1 MQNLYND
8 LKELLFQHERYTIEG
23 KLNKP
28 KIEDDGLNL
37 DSGLIKLILQNA
49 KLKKHFF
56 HDVDGVMVFD
66 KVKFQRFINNKQF
79 LPDCYTEFKN
89 KVGLTVNS
97 KFLTESKEV
106 VLDFPYKDCVL
117 QGCQDHS
124 DAKRDEVFFNET
136 LAPDDIDMLL
146 EPKVLTGFKKYDAS
160 GLGEVTDITM
170 QDNLIIKGNNL
181 LALHSL
187 KRIYLNKV
195 KLIYIDPPYNTGN
208 DSFKY
213 NDKFNHSTWL
223 TFMKNRLEIAREL
236 LRDDGVIFIQCDD
249 NEQAYLKVLLDQIF
263 NVDNYIC
270 TIHMQVRH
278 AEKTLS
284 EDSSFQKVIEQCF
297 IYSKNTLLF
306 KPNRKAET
314 YSIDKFEW
322 QISECGL
329 GKEFQIA
336 GKTVKVF
343 LPNEYTI
350 KKILPDVNGLKETW
364 AAGSLARQKGS
375 SGEFFETHLSA
386 RKAIDGI
393 GCLYKVYGIG
403 EDGLGYRYFT
413 GAKKEKTSKG
423 KFYSGIPLNTLE
435 LFKQNKA
442 FKYKPIVNFHDF
454 SAEFGNCKHEG
465 GVELN
470 GGKKPEVLLQ
480 YIIDMATSEGDIIL
494 DYHLGSGTTAAV
506 AHKMGRRYIGIE
518 QMDYIDSLVITRL
531 KNVIGANKDNAHQ
544 LIAEDSYQDYD
555 TSGISKAV
563 NWCGGGSFIYCEL
576 MQNNQIWVNKIN
588 YIEESKQLI
597 QLWEFMQDKAQLSYK
612 VNISKINANINKFEC
627 LSFEEQKRFLI
638 EVLDK
643 NQLYVNYT
651 EIDDIAYLVSDK
663 DRQLNH
669 KFYSMK

>member
-8 LKELLFQHERYTIEG
+8 LKELFSQHGQYIIDG

-37 DSGLIKLILQNA
+37 DVGLIKLLLQNT

-56 HDVDGVMVFD
+56 QDVDGVMVFD

-89 KVGLTVNS
+89 KIGLTVDG
-97 KFLTESKEV
+97 KFLTEAKEV

-117 QGCQDHS
+117 QGCQDQE

-160 GLGEVTDITM
+160 GCHIVTDVTI

-187 KRIYLNKV
+187 KRVYRNKV

-208 DSFKY
+208 DGFKY

-236 LRDDGVIFIQCDD
+236 LRDDGAIFVQCDD
-249 NEQAYLKVLLDQIF
+249 NEQAYLKILMDEIFGRENFINQIIWRYRTYQGQVKDYFPRKHDNIFFYIKKDRPAFKLQYQDNFKDTVDFKRWCKHIINGNQIAFGNHPESDSRFTAYLNKYRKEFGEPKNGDIIYEVRGYVVDDVWDDIQALDPK
-263 NVDNYIC
+263 NS
-270 TIHMQVRH
+270 T
-278 AEKTLS
+278 EKT
-284 EDSSFQKVIEQCF
+284 
-297 IYSKNTLLF
+297 
-306 KPNRKAET
+306 
-314 YSIDKFEW
+314 
-322 QISECGL
+322 
-329 GKEFQIA
+329 
-336 GKTVKVF
+336 
-343 LPNEYTI
+343 
-350 KKILPDVNGLKETW
+350 
-364 AAGSLARQKGS
+364 
-375 SGEFFETHLSA
+375 
-386 RKAIDGI
+386 
-393 GCLYKVYGIG
+393 
-403 EDGLGYRYFT
+403 
-413 GAKKEKTSKG
+413 
-423 KFYSGIPLNTLE
+423 
-435 LFKQNKA
+435 
-442 FKYKPIVNFHDF
+442 NFR
-454 SAEFGNCKHEG
+454 G
-465 GVELN
+465 GQ
-470 GGKKPEVLLQ
+470 KPESLIHR
-480 YIIDMATSEGDIIL
+480 IISSMTSENDIIL

-518 QMDYIDSLVITRL
+518 QMDYIDDLVITRL
-531 KNVIGANKDNAHQ
+531 KNVIGINKNNQAQ
-544 LIAEDSYQDYD
+544 LIVDEGCQDYD
-555 TSGISKAV
+555 ISGISKAV

-576 MQNNQIWVNKIN
+576 MRNNQIWVDKIN
-588 YIEESKQLI
+588 HTNSPKQLI
-597 QLWEFMQDKAQLSYK
+597 QLWQLMQDKAQLSYK
-612 VNISKINANINKFEC
+612 VDISQINANINKFEH
-627 LSFEEQKRFLI
+627 LSLEEQKRFLI

-651 EIDDIAYLVSDK
+651 EIDDVDYLVSDTDK
-663 DRQLNH
+663 QLNR